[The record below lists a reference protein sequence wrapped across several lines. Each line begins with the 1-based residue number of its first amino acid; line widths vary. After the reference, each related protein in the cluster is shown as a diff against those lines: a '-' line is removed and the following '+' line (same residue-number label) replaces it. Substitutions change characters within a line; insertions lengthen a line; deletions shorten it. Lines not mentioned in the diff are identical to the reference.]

1 MNAYSILVLGLLL
14 GMQHATEADH
24 LAAMATL
31 SSGKNSLQQTMKQG
45 MAWGVGHTLTL
56 LLIGGIALWLGS
68 SIPARMA
75 QALEMAV
82 AVMLVVLGADVLRRL
97 VQQKIH
103 VHAHQ
108 HDGHLKHLHA
118 HIHLGEALAS
128 PALHRHAHP
137 GKPPLRAL
145 LIGMMHGM
153 AGSAALIAL
162 SLSTVS
168 SWAMGLLYIAIFGLG
183 SIVGM
188 SLLSVVITLPLRW
201 SANSLGWFHNGMSVC
216 VGLFSCA
223 LGSIMFYQIGF
234 VDGLLLG

>member
-1 MNAYSILVLGLLL
+1 MNTYSILLFGLLL

-31 SSGKNSLQQTMKQG
+31 SSGKNSLKQTMKQG

-75 QALEMAV
+75 QSLEMAV
-82 AVMLVVLGADVLRRL
+82 AIMLVVLGADVLRRL
-97 VQQKIH
+97 AQQQVH
-103 VHAHQ
+103 VHAHHHEGQ
-108 HDGHLKHLHA
+108 KHLHA
-118 HIHLGEALAS
+118 HSHLGDVPGS
-128 PALHRHAHP
+128 NTPHRHAHP
-137 GKPPLRAL
+137 DHPPRRAL
-145 LIGMMHGM
+145 LIGMMHGV

-162 SLSTVS
+162 SLSNVS

-201 SANSLGWFHNGMSVC
+201 SANSLGWFHNGMTAC

-223 LGSIMFYQIGF
+223 LGGIIFYQIGF
-234 VDGLLLG
+234 VEGLLLG